1 MVKRV
6 SLTSQEQVLKGDSD
20 PRAEYED
27 KELRLQHVQDSMISM
42 NKPKA
47 GDNTLKTEDT
57 RSK

>member
-47 GDNTLKTEDT
+47 GETEDT